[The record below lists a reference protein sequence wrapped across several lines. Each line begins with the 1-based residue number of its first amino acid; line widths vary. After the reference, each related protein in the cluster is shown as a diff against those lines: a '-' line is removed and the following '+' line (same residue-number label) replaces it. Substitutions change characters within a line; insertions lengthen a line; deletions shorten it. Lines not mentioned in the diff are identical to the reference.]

1 MVGYSTAMSDPAGAV
16 PWAFRHRLS
25 VRFRDCDAMG
35 HVNHAVYLTYFEQG
49 RLTFWREL
57 TGAPSPH
64 TRVIIARAECDYRAP
79 AHFGDELEIGVSV
92 GDIGRSSFSLV
103 YEIVQVGSGALVA
116 SGKTVMVS
124 YDYDAGTSVPL
135 PAATRHLLNHL
146 KGSDPGQT
154 QV

>member
-1 MVGYSTAMSDPAGAV
+1 MPTEFSY
-16 PWAFRHRLS
+16 RHRLS

-57 TGAPSPH
+57 TGTPSPY

-79 AHFGDELEIGVSV
+79 AHFGDELEVRVNV
-92 GDIGRSSFSLV
+92 GDIGRSSFTLE
-103 YEIVQVGSGALVA
+103 YDIVQAGSDRLVA

-124 YDYDAGTSVPL
+124 YDYASATSVPL
-135 PAATRHLLNHL
+135 PEATRSLLE
-146 KGSDPGQT
+146 
-154 QV
+154 QVRITPR